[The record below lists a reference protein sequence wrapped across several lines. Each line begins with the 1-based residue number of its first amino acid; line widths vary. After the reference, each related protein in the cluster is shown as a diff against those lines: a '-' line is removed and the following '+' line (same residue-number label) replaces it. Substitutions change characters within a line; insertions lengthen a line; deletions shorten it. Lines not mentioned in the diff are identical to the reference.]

1 MTVTFGDIVFDV
13 IRYDP
18 EHDNPILHSGP
29 ERPGDD
35 WDQSDEGD
43 ALRFK
48 DGALIGVDMF
58 DFTTRLERGDA
69 MTITL
74 EDGAVLRS
82 PDVHLVLR
90 AIAA

>member
-1 MTVTFGDIVFDV
+1 MTVTYGDIVFDV

-18 EHDNPILHSGP
+18 EHDNLILHSGP

-74 EDGAVLRS
+74 EDGTVLRP
-82 PDVHLVLR
+82 PDVHLALR
-90 AIAA
+90 ATAA

>member
-1 MTVTFGDIVFDV
+1 MTVTYGDIVFDV

-18 EHDNPILHSGP
+18 EYDNLILHRGP
-29 ERPGDD
+29 ERHGDD
-35 WDQSDEGD
+35 WDQSGEGD

-58 DFTTRLERGDA
+58 DFAARLAHGDA

-74 EDGAVLRS
+74 EDGTVLRS
-82 PDVHLVLR
+82 PDVHLAVR
-90 AIAA
+90 PTAA